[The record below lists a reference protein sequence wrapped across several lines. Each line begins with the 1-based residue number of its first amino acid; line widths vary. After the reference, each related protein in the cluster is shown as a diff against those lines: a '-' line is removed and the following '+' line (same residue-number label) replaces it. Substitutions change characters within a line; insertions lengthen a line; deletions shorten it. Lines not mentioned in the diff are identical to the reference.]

1 MSEAVAIGPIHGDGA
16 PVAGLRE
23 AYFSEWTGDEVSDFR
38 QRAAMLPRMLRTA
51 SAPPDVWISVPASHV
66 EIDPAILYLGTPV
79 VLLSTVDGEG
89 RPNLAP
95 MSSVFWLG
103 HTAVLGMGMRSQTAS
118 NLLATGEVVINL
130 PSVAQVTAVD
140 RLSLTTG
147 RDPVPADKAQVGY
160 RHAADKFALA
170 GATAVPSAT
179 IAPPRVAECPVSLE
193 GRVVATHPLH
203 ARDPAEAGSASVFE
217 VAINR
222 VHVHPDVQDAAYP
235 NRIDPHR
242 WRPLIMSFQKYFGL
256 TDQIHPSRLATI
268 DEEWYR

>member
-1 MSEAVAIGPIHGDGA
+1 M
-16 PVAGLRE
+16 
-23 AYFSEWTGDEVSDFR
+23 SDFR
-38 QRAAMLPRMLRTA
+38 QRAAMLARMLRTA
-51 SAPPDVWISVPASHV
+51 SAPPD
-66 EIDPAILYLGTPV
+66 
-79 VLLSTVDGEG
+79 
-89 RPNLAP
+89 
-95 MSSVFWLG
+95 
-103 HTAVLGMGMRSQTAS
+103 
-118 NLLATGEVVINL
+118 VVINL

-217 VAINR
+217 VAITR
-222 VHVHPDVQDAAYP
+222 VHVHPMC
-235 NRIDPHR
+235 RMR
-242 WRPLIMSFQKYFGL
+242 LTRTGSTLIGGG
-256 TDQIHPSRLATI
+256 P
-268 DEEWYR
+268 